1 MSYKILT
8 DSASNLTPQ
17 DAEQYKIEVV
27 PFSFSLGGRDFK
39 CYAAGVDQ
47 AEELAQFY
55 ELMRVKADIKTSMVN
70 ADRML
75 NAIESIFS
83 GGEDVLFIGI
93 SGQISGTM
101 QSARAAAEEAMARY
115 PERNCVVIDSLSAS
129 LGEGLLAIRAS
140 EMQQKGLTIY
150 ETATAVESL
159 KMKLCQQFTVDDLYF
174 LKRSGRVSALS
185 AFAGSMMGIKPMLYG
200 SDAGRI
206 ELSGKVRGRARAMA
220 ALANSVAEHCLS
232 KDDLIGI
239 THGDCEGDAMLLR
252 DMIASQTGAEHF
264 IIRCFDLC
272 TGAHAGPGALAV
284 FYVSKTGRNVAT

>member
-27 PFSFSLGGRDFK
+27 PFTFSMGGRDFK
-39 CYAAGVDQ
+39 CYAPGVDQ
-47 AEELAQFY
+47 ADELARFY
-55 ELMRVKADIKTSMVN
+55 ELMRVKADVKTSMVN

-75 NAIESIFS
+75 NAIESIFLS
-83 GGEDVLFIGI
+83 GEDVLFIGI

-101 QSARAAAEEAMARY
+101 QAARAAAEEAMERY
-115 PERNCVVIDSLSAS
+115 PERNCVIVDSLSAS

-140 EMQQKGLTIY
+140 EMQQQGFTIY
-150 ETATAVESL
+150 ETATAIEAL

-174 LKRSGRVSALS
+174 LKRSGRVSSLS

-206 ELSGKVRGRARAMA
+206 ELSGKIRGRAKAMA
-220 ALANSVAEHCLS
+220 ALADSLAAHCQS

-239 THGDCEGDAMLLR
+239 THGDCEEDALLLR
-252 DMIASQTGAEHF
+252 DMIMSRTGAEHF
-264 IIRCFDLC
+264 MIRCFDLC

-284 FYVSKTGRNVAT
+284 FYISKTGRRVLP